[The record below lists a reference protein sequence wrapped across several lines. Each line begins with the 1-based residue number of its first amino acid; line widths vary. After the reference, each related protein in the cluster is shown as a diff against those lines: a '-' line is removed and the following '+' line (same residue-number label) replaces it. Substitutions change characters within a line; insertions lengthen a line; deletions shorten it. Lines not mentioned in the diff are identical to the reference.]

1 VKASS
6 PARSRSN
13 LSTGL
18 GLLFIHLVALL
29 AFVPAF
35 FSWNAVVAAAILGY
49 VTGGI
54 GVTLGY
60 HRMLTHRSL
69 QMPKLLE
76 YAITFLG
83 VLALQGGPIAWV
95 ATHRRHHAR
104 SDKEGD
110 PHGMDRGFWWAHV
123 GWLYL
128 PNPARPTIAEQRRLA
143 PDLSADPF
151 YRFLDKTAA
160 LWQIALA
167 AVLFAI
173 GGWSLVVWGI
183 FARLVATY
191 HITWFVN
198 SASHLTGYRTF
209 RTGDLSTNNWW
220 VALLAWG
227 EGWHNNHHAFPFSA
241 RHGLR
246 WFELDLTWFTIRVL
260 KLVGIVCNVK
270 LPTPAMLSRLRVSD
284 STDPIGE
291 SERGAQGQNAS
302 PIHDALSSAARSF
315 VSSVKQEPPSIT
327 HALSR

>member
-1 VKASS
+1 
-6 PARSRSN
+6 
-13 LSTGL
+13 
-18 GLLFIHLVALL
+18 LFIHLVALL

-260 KLVGIVCNVK
+260 KLVGIVRNVK

-291 SERGAQGQNAS
+291 NERGAQGQNAS
-302 PIHDALSSAARSF
+302 PIQDALSSATRSF
-315 VSSVKQEPPSIT
+315 VNSVTHEPASIT